1 MIIKNFINIKN
12 KSLFFLNILFS
23 SLPII
28 FMLPI
33 VASSIF
39 SLFFCAYTFFFFH
52 SNSLKIQFENIDKI
66 LLIFFLFLICSS
78 IINKDLSY
86 NNIIKDVGVI
96 RFYLIYILIKN
107 ILNYDLIKIKFFF
120 LISFLCV
127 FFLSFNILLIHLI
140 GNDIFLN
147 RMHDPNVDGYQR
159 VSSVFG
165 ERKIAGSYLFSFY
178 FFTLFFFLFK
188 AKKSNILLFFLITL
202 FIGLVILLTFDRT
215 PFILLILST
224 IIINILYRKKNF
236 VFNSLII
243 FSLFTLLIL
252 TIPKINNRFSI
263 LNNFINEVKSFYYK
277 DNETL
282 SFRKKILNKETDK
295 NLGKEYEKILVEKK
309 AHYSYFNIYIE
320 TISIIKFEKTFFG
333 SGKSTYYK
341 RCFNYRT
348 SDPLNVAMGFNH
360 ACQNH
365 SHNLYLEIG
374 IASGII
380 GLTIFSL
387 FLILKILNFIKILI
401 NLNNQD
407 SNKFFYFILFFTMLI
422 IEIFPLRPFG
432 NVFSSYNGFLF
443 FFKIAFIYAFAKKEF
458 KLN

>member
-33 VASSIF
+33 VASTVF
-39 SLFFCAYTFFFFH
+39 SLFFCAYTIFFFH
-52 SNSLKIQFENIDKI
+52 FNSLKIQFENIDKI

-78 IINKDLSY
+78 IVNKDLSY
-86 NNIIKDVGVI
+86 NNIIKDIGII

-107 ILNYDLIKIKFFF
+107 ILNFDLIKIKFFF

-127 FFLSFNILLIHLI
+127 FFLSLNILLIHLI
-140 GNDIFLN
+140 GNDLFLN
-147 RMHDPNVDGYQR
+147 RMHDPNVAGYHR

-178 FFTLFFFLFK
+178 FFTLYFLLFK
-188 AKKSNILLFFLITL
+188 AKKSNISLFFLITFFL
-202 FIGLVILLTFDRT
+202 GVIILLTFDRT
-215 PFILLILST
+215 PFILLILSI

-236 VFNSLII
+236 LFNSLII

-252 TIPKINNRFSI
+252 TIPKINNRFLI
-263 LNNFINEVKSFYYK
+263 LNNFINEVKSFYYE
-277 DNETL
+277 DNEN
-282 SFRKKILNKETDK
+282 FPFKEKILSKKTNE
-295 NLGKEYEKILVEKK
+295 NSGKEYENIMVEKK
-309 AHYSYFNIYIE
+309 THNSYFKMYVE

-333 SGKSTYYK
+333 SGKSTYYE
-341 RCFNYRT
+341 RCFNYRS
-348 SDPLNVAMGFNH
+348 SDSFNVAMGFNH

-380 GLTIFSL
+380 GLIIFSL

-401 NLNNQD
+401 NSNNQD

-443 FFKIAFIYAFAKKEF
+443 FFKIAFIYVFAKKEF